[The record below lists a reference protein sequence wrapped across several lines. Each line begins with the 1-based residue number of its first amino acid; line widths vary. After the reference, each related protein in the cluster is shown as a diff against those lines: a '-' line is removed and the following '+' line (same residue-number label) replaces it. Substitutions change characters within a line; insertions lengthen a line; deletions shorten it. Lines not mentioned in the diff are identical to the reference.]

1 MNIENVAA
9 GDNDLARFMSFLN
22 HIDDIQV
29 IKEDWDNM
37 CGITVATNYSG
48 TENSSICFNFYEDG
62 KYRTIIA
69 ISDENKRDVYRRSR
83 NEEFKYASFWDVLK
97 IWWQA
102 KGVDR

>member
-22 HIDDIQV
+22 HINNIEV

-37 CGITVATNYSG
+37 CGITVATNYGG
-48 TENSSICFNFYEDG
+48 TKNTSICFNFYEDG
-62 KYRTIIA
+62 QYRAIIDA
-69 ISDENKRDVYRRSR
+69 SEENKRELYRRAR
-83 NEEFKYASFWDVLK
+83 NSEFKYASFWDVLK

-102 KGVDR
+102 RGS

>member
-69 ISDENKRDVYRRSR
+69 ISDENKREVYRRSR

>member
-22 HIDDIQV
+22 HIDNIQV

-62 KYRTIIA
+62 EYRAIID

-83 NEEFKYASFWDVLK
+83 NKEFKYASFWDVLK

-102 KGVDR
+102 KRS